1 MAEIE
6 EKTDYTVGGRGSESD
21 HGIRDI
27 VAQKGGATGEAA
39 DIYGD
44 LATAEQFG
52 YVERGLKSRHIQ
64 FIALGGTIGTGLFLG
79 IGTAFAN
86 AGPVSVL
93 LGYSMT
99 GVAAFG
105 MMQCLGEMSTWL
117 PLPGAI
123 PQYCAR
129 YAHPALGFAV
139 GWNNWYQCAITVC
152 TEISAAAVLV
162 SFWDTDSSINQG
174 VWIAIIIVIIVAL
187 NIFAVAIYGE
197 AEFIFASIKIITILG
212 LLLVGVVIWLG
223 GAPDKD
229 RRGFRYWKEGA
240 MKEYVG
246 KGNTGRFTGLWS
258 TLVNAAFSYGGI
270 EMVAVAA
277 GEAANPRKNI
287 PKAVRRVFWRIIFF
301 YVLGSFLIGVCI
313 SSNDTALTSTELS
326 GAQKSPWVIAC
337 KNAGIPVLP
346 HIVNAVILTSAT
358 SSGNAFLYTGSR
370 YLFGVA
376 QNGQAPKFLLKC
388 SKNGVPYWCVGIT
401 AIFSLLTFMS
411 LGTSANNVFLWFQ
424 NLVTIAQLFTWT
436 SICIAYVGFHKAMK
450 AQGVDR
456 NTLVFRSPWQ
466 PYSAYLCIAFFILI
480 IIFNGFKVF
489 TQTKGGWHSD
499 ELTSFFTAYVG
510 VAIFGLLYVFWW
522 VLKRDSAV
530 NPATAD
536 IWSGKAALDAE
547 VWPEQHPRNFLE
559 KIWFWIA

>member
-1 MAEIE
+1 MADIE
-6 EKTDYTVGGRGSESD
+6 KDPYTVQHGSDSD
-21 HGIRDI
+21 HGVKEI
-27 VAQKGGATGEAA
+27 VAQRGAAVGEAA

-44 LATAEQFG
+44 IATAEQYG

-79 IGTAFAN
+79 IGTAFAH

-93 LGYSMT
+93 LGYSIT
-99 GVAAFG
+99 GAAVYG
-105 MMQCLGEMSTWL
+105 MMQSLGEMSTWL

-129 YAHPALGFAV
+129 YADPALGFAV
-139 GWNNWYQCAITVC
+139 GWNNWYQCAITLC
-152 TEISAAAVLV
+152 AEISAAAVV
-162 SFWDTDSSINQG
+162 ISFWDTDQSINQG
-174 VWIAIIIVIIVAL
+174 VWIAIIIVIIVCL
-187 NIFAVAIYGE
+187 NIFAVSIYGE
-197 AEFIFASIKIITILG
+197 AEFCFASIKIITILG
-212 LLLVGVVIWLG
+212 LLLAGVVIWLG

-240 MKEYVG
+240 MKEYIG
-246 KGNTGRFTGLWS
+246 TGNTGRFSGLWS
-258 TLVNAAFSYGGI
+258 TLVNAAFSYGGV

-277 GEAANPRKNI
+277 GEATNPRKNI
-287 PKAVRRVFWRIIFF
+287 PKAIRRVFWRILFF
-301 YVLGSFLIGVCI
+301 YVLGSFVIGVCI
-313 SSNDTALTSTELS
+313 SSSDPQLTADNLS

-401 AIFSLLTFMS
+401 AVFSLLTFMS
-411 LGTSANNVFLWFQ
+411 LGTSANEVFLWFQ
-424 NLVTIAQLFTWT
+424 NLVTIAQCFTWC
-436 SICIAYVGFHKAMK
+436 SICLGYIGFHKALK

-456 NTLVFRSPWQ
+456 NTLVFRSPFQ
-466 PYSAYLCIAFFILI
+466 PYTAWVTFFFFVLVIL
-480 IIFNGFKVF
+480 FNGFKPF
-489 TQTKGGWHSD
+489 TETKGGWGPD
-499 ELTSFFTAYVG
+499 QLTDFFTAYVT
-510 VAIFGLLYVFWW
+510 VLIFFLLYIFWK
-522 VLKRDSAV
+522 VLKRQPLV
-530 NPATAD
+530 KPASAD

-547 VWPEQHPRNFLE
+547 VWPEQIPRNFIE
-559 KIWFWIA
+559 KFWFWLC